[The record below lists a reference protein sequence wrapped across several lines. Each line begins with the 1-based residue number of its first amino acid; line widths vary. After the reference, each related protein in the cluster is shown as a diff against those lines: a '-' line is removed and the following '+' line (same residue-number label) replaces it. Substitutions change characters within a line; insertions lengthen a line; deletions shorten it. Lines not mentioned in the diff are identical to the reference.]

1 MNDLTTLYFLDYGL
15 FDSFSHSSLE
25 QIVAVP
31 SGYGTGSTNS
41 AGLNSK
47 PVVYSTSAVT
57 QTQLISQ
64 KFTSLPRN
72 IDILNQEGPSQNK
85 SVYTKNWPPKDKMA
99 VNSYFTQ
106 PTTHFIEA

>member
-31 SGYGTGSTNS
+31 SSYGTGSTNS

-64 KFTSLPRN
+64 KFTSLRPRPVLSN
-72 IDILNQEGPSQNK
+72 NK
-85 SVYTKNWPPKDKMA
+85 K
-99 VNSYFTQ
+99 
-106 PTTHFIEA
+106 THDFRESE